1 MLLLPPADSPH
12 CAACLVL
19 QVTPPGFHLLLLPYQ
34 EDVRWQEITPGVLGD
49 IAHPPRATAAQVA
62 AAEALVA
69 ALTLDEEQQEA
80 LRTLRNP
87 AIARQ
92 QEVIEVRKGF
102 AKHIHC
108 TQQPSNQ
115 QPQPWPGVLAPVYKH
130 VCMCLAR
137 HCQRVLLR

>member
-1 MLLLPPADSPH
+1 
-12 CAACLVL
+12 VL